1 LVLPIYL
8 PIFSGTLAWGMLVPV
23 LPLYLKD
30 QGISLA
36 LIGVVLGATGIGA
49 GLAGLPIGSL
59 IARFGENRVMLG
71 ALSAIGISTALLG
84 VTNTAIALIL
94 LRTIFGAG
102 ISGMRLS
109 SQTWVTRRVGS
120 GMRGRAL
127 AMVGGSTRFGLF
139 VGPLI
144 GGVLVDLVGFSTT
157 FLISGAVT
165 SIGILAL
172 LQSAADSAEIR
183 AGFDQPTERRGLLR
197 SLKTHRRLLAR
208 AAVVPLLVVTVREGR
223 QTVMPLIGEDL
234 ELSATAVGALVA
246 VSAGADLLLF
256 PVSGILMDR
265 FGRLWGMVPAFS
277 LIALGLVS
285 LGFAWFADSLVGV
298 VLAGVLVGVGNGMSS
313 GSVLTLG
320 SDLAPSDAPSEFLA
334 GLSAIGDLG
343 RVFGPIVVGFVAAS
357 LSLGAAAITLAVMAV
372 MAIVWLVS
380 VIGETRGVIS

>member
-1 LVLPIYL
+1 
-8 PIFSGTLAWGMLVPV
+8 MLVPV

-109 SQTWVTRRVGS
+109 SQTWVTRRVDS

-277 LIALGLVS
+277 LIALGLAS

-320 SDLAPSDAPSEFLA
+320 SDLAPSDATSEFLA